1 MDANRSEG
9 RKVNFLPDGKVT
21 LVDTM
26 GSDLTVVNAARV
38 SFNKHVDTVGEADR
52 GLIRFLIENRHG
64 TPFEHV
70 TFTFH
75 VHCPIFVAREWQRH
89 RIGSFSE
96 VSGRY
101 SELEPVFWLPE
112 QLRRQVGKA
121 GAYTFE
127 DITDGSVHA
136 EGRDGISFAY
146 ENAWASYQDLI
157 EMGVAKEVARAVL
170 PVGTFTQFYWSVN
183 LRSLFN
189 FLSLRNAPQAQ
200 REIRVLAQQV
210 EDIVSAHMPETMST
224 WRTAGGTAV

>member
-21 LVDTM
+21 LVDSM

-38 SFNKHVDTVGEADR
+38 SFNKHVDTVGESDR
-52 GLIRFLIENRHG
+52 GLIRF
-64 TPFEHV
+64 
-70 TFTFH
+70 
-75 VHCPIFVAREWQRH
+75 
-89 RIGSFSE
+89 
-96 VSGRY
+96 
-101 SELEPVFWLPE
+101 
-112 QLRRQVGKA
+112 
-121 GAYTFE
+121 
-127 DITDGSVHA
+127 
-136 EGRDGISFAY
+136 
-146 ENAWASYQDLI
+146 LI

-170 PVGTFTQFYWSVN
+170 PLGTFTQFFWSVN

-210 EDIVSAHMPETMST
+210 EDIVSAHMPETMGT

>member
-1 MDANRSEG
+1 MEFRSKG
-9 RKVNFLPDGKVT
+9 SVSIQDY
-21 LVDTM
+21 M
-26 GSDLTVVNAARV
+26 GDDCTIVNAARV

-127 DITDGSVHA
+127 DITDGFVHA

-146 ENAWASYQDLI
+146 ENAWASYQYLI

-200 REIRVLAQQV
+200 AEIRELAQDV
-210 EDIVSAHMPETMST
+210 ETLVSHRLPETMAA

>member
-101 SELEPVFWLPE
+101 SELAPVFWVPE
-112 QLRRQVGKA
+112 VPRTQRGKA
-121 GAYTFE
+121 GAYHFTPIG
-127 DITDGSVHA
+127 DPVVQARTNITLEALYGLA
-136 EGRDGISFAY
+136 WQAY
-146 ENAWASYQDLI
+146 EALLSD
-157 EMGVAKEVARAVL
+157 GVAKEVARTVL

>member
-75 VHCPIFVAREWQRH
+75 
-89 RIGSFSE
+89 
-96 VSGRY
+96 
-101 SELEPVFWLPE
+101 
-112 QLRRQVGKA
+112 
-121 GAYTFE
+121 
-127 DITDGSVHA
+127 
-136 EGRDGISFAY
+136 
-146 ENAWASYQDLI
+146 
-157 EMGVAKEVARAVL
+157 
-170 PVGTFTQFYWSVN
+170 
-183 LRSLFN
+183 
-189 FLSLRNAPQAQ
+189 
-200 REIRVLAQQV
+200 
-210 EDIVSAHMPETMST
+210 AHSST
-224 WRTAGGTAV
+224 